1 MRRISR
7 KLKRSTKQY
16 IMVCVIAIIICG
28 AAAAV
33 ISIKIIQD
41 VRADSEGLISQY
53 QVEMDANKKSVY
65 ILNNEVLA
73 GEIIS
78 STNLTRKTVYASQ
91 PPEMYID
98 QNDIGKVAL
107 IDLKGGTQVLKSM
120 VTAITVTNDVR
131 EAEFNTILV
140 SSNIISNDIIDVRI
154 VYPNGEDY
162 TVLAKKAIKGYAPG
176 AINCFLWLTEEE
188 LIRMQSAIVD
198 AYLYNGSY
206 LYTTKYIEPNLQ
218 DATIVNYEPSVEAIN
233 LIQENPNILETA
245 SNELSILVRKALE
258 NRLSTS
264 MSKDIRTNQ
273 WELENDFIYQN
284 YSNTDEEILN
294 ENTTKEN
301 GKISKEL
308 GNNQKDKVE
317 DIKKDG
323 ISQSSNV
330 SDNNGSKKEDN
341 NISTVID
348 NKEKPIIVDEVT
360 KENIHTVFP
369 ELGHQDE
376 IDKEGQV

>member
-28 AAAAV
+28 VAAAV
-33 ISIKIIQD
+33 ISIKIVQD
-41 VRADSEGLISQY
+41 VRAESEGLINQY
-53 QVEMDANKKSVY
+53 QNEMDANKKSVY

-91 PPEMYID
+91 APEMYID
-98 QNDIGKVAL
+98 RNDIGKVAL
-107 IDLKGGTQVLKSM
+107 INLKGGTQVLKSM

-140 SSNIISNDIIDVRI
+140 SSNIITNDILDVRI

-162 TVLAKKAIKGYAPG
+162 TVLAKKTIKGYAPG

-198 AYLYNGSY
+198 AYLYSGSY

-218 DATIVNYEPSVEAIN
+218 DATVVNYEPSVEAIN

-284 YSNTDEEILN
+284 YSNTDEEALN
-294 ENTTKEN
+294 ENIIKEN
-301 GKISKEL
+301 GKTSKEL
-308 GNNQKDKVE
+308 GSNQKDKVE
-317 DIKKDG
+317 DVRKDG
-323 ISQSSNV
+323 ITQNS
-330 SDNNGSKKEDN
+330 
-341 NISTVID
+341 IL
-348 NKEKPIIVDEVT
+348 DEIT
-360 KENIHTVFP
+360 KENSQTVFP

-376 IDKEGQV
+376 KDKEEQV